1 MNKTEQKTLM
11 ELLGELEDHRKGNA
25 VRYRLDEV
33 LIIGILSIL
42 CNGMTFT
49 AMEVFGKT
57 HLNELRQFMELKS
70 GIPSHDTFGDV
81 FSSIDP
87 EAVARCFEIWLG
99 DMKEE
104 LKRLKEGETT
114 DHVVAIDGKT
124 IRRSKHESHKAHHI
138 VTAFCSDLRLV
149 LGQQLTEE
157 KSNEITA
164 IPELL
169 KLLTIKGCIVTIDAM
184 GTQRDIASAIR
195 DKEADYIL
203 AVKGNQGELYEFLQL
218 RAKSEL
224 KDSDRKQWKAAGHY
238 AETVDKGHG
247 RVEKRECWLF
257 PDLAWYDRAH
267 EWKDVAGFALIRSVR
282 TLADGTSSSEDR
294 YYIYSRS
301 KLTAEDFLQSQRAH
315 WGIENTLHW
324 SLDVVF
330 KEDSAHV
337 RLGNAAVILNI
348 FRKLVMQMLKAD
360 TSVKG
365 SVHSKLLRCAWN
377 FDYALSVIQNYAFPV
392 PSSGS

>member
-11 ELLGELEDHRKGNA
+11 ELLGEMEDHRKGNA

-49 AMEVFGKT
+49 AMEMFGKT
-57 HLNELRQFMELKS
+57 HLKELRQFMELKN

-87 EAVARCFEIWLG
+87 NAAARCFEIWLG
-99 DMKEE
+99 DMKAE
-104 LKRLKEGETT
+104 LAGLEKGEANG
-114 DHVVAIDGKT
+114 HIVAIDGKT
-124 IRRSKHESHKAHHI
+124 IRRSKHESHKAYHI
-138 VTAFCSDLRLV
+138 VTAFCSDLQLV

-169 KLLTIKGCIVTIDAM
+169 KLLTIQGCTVTIDAL

-195 DKEADYIL
+195 GKDADYIL
-203 AVKGNQGELYEFLQL
+203 AVKGNQSELYEFLQL

-224 KDSDRKQWKAAGHY
+224 PDAERKRWKAAGRY
-238 AETVDKGHG
+238 AETVEKGHG

-257 PDLAWYDRAH
+257 PDLGWYDRAK

-282 TLADGTSSSEDR
+282 TLADGTASAEDR
-294 YYIYSRS
+294 YYIYSRAG
-301 KLTAEDFLQSQRAH
+301 LTAEEFLQTQRAH
-315 WGIENTLHW
+315 WRIENSLHW
-324 SLDVVF
+324 SLDVTF
-330 KEDSAHV
+330 KEDSAHI

-365 SVHSKLLRCAWN
+365 SVQSKLLRCAWD
-377 FDYALSVIQNYAFPV
+377 FDYALSVIQSYAFP
-392 PSSGS
+392 SDASGS